1 MSTPC
6 LKFQRRADLSVQTR
20 LLIGYQVIHQNSW
33 GCVSRL
39 ACKYKVSRP
48 FIYQTAS
55 TFSSLC
61 ADFFCTRGDSSPSKS
76 ELVDSS
82 LRSILSLRL
91 EGKCSLP
98 SISTLMARQN
108 LPHDSVGYISETLH
122 SIGAQIGNTAPVL
135 GDEGAITYLCFCSD
149 ELFAGGCP
157 ILITVEPIS
166 LLILRIE
173 LVAQRDG
180 QTWGHHWEKLAS
192 QGIQPSLL
200 VNDEGT
206 GMKAAKAA
214 VLGHTDR
221 QSDTFH
227 AVAYRLGLYVQRFL
241 AIAYKAIGRE
251 YDCHQLLADS
261 KTAATRLKRTEK
273 YAQAITEAQEAITRY
288 DDFVFLYHC
297 LLECFQVFD
306 KQGTLKEI
314 EKVKVDFDTALDYL
328 KEIAY
333 KGLREEIKSIEA
345 CKNELFT
352 FYKSAKGI
360 VAQMAQ
366 KVESEV
372 LTRLCKAWQCHK
384 NALKAKSAKRQNA
397 CKKREIKIL
406 QELKQRLG
414 NDYETTKN
422 EVYQQLNH
430 IIQSSAAIECINSLL
445 RPYLN
450 NAKNQ
455 VTQEFLNLF
464 MFYHN
469 NRCFKDGERKGKS
482 PLQIATNAENQTD
495 WIELLLKKIEK

>member
-1 MSTPC
+1 
-6 LKFQRRADLSVQTR
+6 L
-20 LLIGYQVIHQNSW
+20 
-33 GCVSRL
+33 
-39 ACKYKVSRP
+39 
-48 FIYQTAS
+48 
-55 TFSSLC
+55 
-61 ADFFCTRGDSSPSKS
+61 
-76 ELVDSS
+76 
-82 LRSILSLRL
+82 
-91 EGKCSLP
+91 
-98 SISTLMARQN
+98 
-108 LPHDSVGYISETLH
+108 
-122 SIGAQIGNTAPVL
+122 GA
-135 GDEGAITYLCFCSD
+135 
-149 ELFAGGCP
+149 
-157 ILITVEPIS
+157 
-166 LLILRIE
+166 
-173 LVAQRDG
+173 
-180 QTWGHHWEKLAS
+180 
-192 QGIQPSLL
+192 
-200 VNDEGT
+200 
-206 GMKAAKAA
+206 
-214 VLGHTDR
+214 
-221 QSDTFH
+221 
-227 AVAYRLGLYVQRFL
+227 
-241 AIAYKAIGRE
+241 
-251 YDCHQLLADS
+251 CHQLLADS

-273 YAQAITEAQEAITRY
+273 YAQAITRY

-352 FYKSAKGI
+352 FYKSAQGI

-384 NALKAKSAKRQNA
+384 NLLKAKSAKRQNA

-406 QELKQRLG
+406 QEVKQRLG